1 MLHCIFG
8 EKQAG
13 ASYRT
18 RPGAY
23 LIAVSGAQIAS
34 IRTPKG
40 FFLPGGGVEPGETH
54 EACILRECLEET
66 GFLVQVGELL
76 GSAESYLM
84 HEKIG
89 AFHPVQHYYAG
100 RLFGIRLRSGGIR
113 PYAGMAALRKSRR
126 ADERRAAG
134 LGCP

>member
-1 MLHCIFG
+1 MLHCTFG

-54 EACILRECLEET
+54 EAYILRECLEET

-84 HEKIG
+84 HEKLE
-89 AFHPVQHYYAG
+89 
-100 RLFGIRLRSGGIR
+100 LFIQCSIIMRAPFWNSF
-113 PYAGMAALRKSRR
+113 ALRWN
-126 ADERRAAG
+126 
-134 LGCP
+134 

>member
-76 GSAESYLM
+76 GSAESYLLKKL
-84 HEKIG
+84 E
-89 AFHPVQHYYAG
+89 
-100 RLFGIRLRSGGIR
+100 LFIQCSIIMRAPFWNSF
-113 PYAGMAALRKSRR
+113 ALRWN
-126 ADERRAAG
+126 
-134 LGCP
+134 

>member
-1 MLHCIFG
+1 MLHCTFG

-13 ASYRT
+13 ASYRI
-18 RPGAY
+18 RLGAY

-76 GSAESYLM
+76 GSAEFVCAPVELD
-84 HEKIG
+84 HTLVWLPCEK
-89 AFHPVQHYYAG
+89 
-100 RLFGIRLRSGGIR
+100 
-113 PYAGMAALRKSRR
+113 AAEQMKVEQQAWAVRK
-126 ADERRAAG
+126 AVEKLA
-134 LGCP
+134 LE